1 VVVVSPVFVPRGT
14 GEAHGGNE
22 HVVPAGVE
30 RPDGG
35 DTGAGCRC
43 VAAEGAALHLRAI
56 NEADDEEDF
65 MTGGENGGAGSGPD
79 VRGGTQEERGAIE
92 RTPRP
97 APTVN
102 AVAKRAPHRPVLRL
116 KGY

>member
-1 VVVVSPVFVPRGT
+1 MSTWSRLVSNGLMAATLALAV
-14 GEAHGGNE
+14 
-22 HVVPAGVE
+22 GVLQRKA
-30 RPDGG
+30 RP
-35 DTGAGCRC
+35 
-43 VAAEGAALHLRAI
+43 LHLRAI

>member
-1 VVVVSPVFVPRGT
+1 
-14 GEAHGGNE
+14 
-22 HVVPAGVE
+22 
-30 RPDGG
+30 
-35 DTGAGCRC
+35 
-43 VAAEGAALHLRAI
+43 
-56 NEADDEEDF
+56 